1 MYMNA
6 YIYII
11 YIYIS
16 ILFYNGTVMNNYI
29 TIIIDYISIQ
39 DVRKWYIHGI

>member
-6 YIYII
+6 YII
-11 YIYIS
+11 YIYS